1 MIVAVDKNLGIGFK
15 NKLLKSIPED
25 LKRFKQLT
33 NGSVVIMGYNTY
45 LSLPKKP
52 LPNRINIVL
61 FDKKIELD
69 GCVVVNSKEE
79 ALSIAKTYNIP
90 IFIIGGG
97 SIYGQFLSETDKLF
111 LTLIDGEFEADT
123 FFPNFY
129 NDFEEINRESHIEQG
144 YTFIDYKRK

>member
-1 MIVAVDKNLGIGFK
+1 MLKGKFAFLGTGNMAGAIIR
-15 NKLLKSIPED
+15 SMQSTYAPE
-25 LKRFKQLT
+25 
-33 NGSVVIMGYNTY
+33 
-45 LSLPKKP
+45 
-52 LPNRINIVL
+52 NIVL

-79 ALSIAKTYNIP
+79 ALLIAKTYNIP

-97 SIYGQFLSETDKLF
+97 SIYRQFLNETDKLF

>member
-1 MIVAVDKNLGIGFK
+1 MIVAIDKNLGIGFK

-25 LKRFKQLT
+25 LKRFKRLT
-33 NGSVVIMGYNTY
+33 TGSVVIMGYNTY

-61 FDKKIELD
+61 YDKKIELD
-69 GCVVVNSKEE
+69 GCIVANSKEE
-79 ALSIAKTYNIP
+79 ALLIAGSYNIP

-97 SIYGQFLSETDKLF
+97 SIYKQFLNEANKIF
-111 LTLIDGEFEADT
+111 LTLIDGKYEADT

-129 NDFEEINRESHIEQG
+129 NDFKEINRESHIEQG
-144 YTFIDYKRK
+144 YIFIDYERK

>member
-1 MIVAVDKNLGIGFK
+1 MIVAIDKNLGIGFK

-33 NGSVVIMGYNTY
+33 SGSVVIMGYNTY

-97 SIYGQFLSETDKLF
+97 SIYEQMLPYVDTAYV
-111 LTLIDGEFEADT
+111 TYIDFAYQADT
-123 FFPNFY
+123 RFPNLDE
-129 NDFEEINRESHIEQG
+129 NDEWKLVEESEEQT
-144 YTFIDYKRK
+144 YFDVEY